1 MPLQNR
7 VTPWGEIIS
16 TPARGTLFGNR
27 GGCFHTEAQELLPVT
42 RWKGNRWIACVLE
55 FKGRRRKLM
64 QPNRYTELFFL
75 DEATTLAAGHR
86 PCAQCRWADFNRFI
100 DAWLA
105 GNPQARI
112 ARARC
117 TDAIDRLLQR
127 ERVTPRREKVAYAAR
142 LGDLPDGVFVALD
155 GLDDAWLRWCGRL
168 HRWTPAGYTDSQA
181 VEPNRTVQV
190 LTPRSIVNAI
200 ATGYAPMIHPSLAAG

>member
-7 VTPWGEIIS
+7 VTPWGEIIK

-27 GGCFHTEAQELLPVT
+27 GGCFHTVDQELLPLK
-42 RWKGNRWIACVLE
+42 RWVGRRWIACLLE

-75 DEATTLAAGHR
+75 DEATALAAGHR
-86 PCAQCRWADFNRFI
+86 PCAQCRWGDYNRFI

-105 GNPQARI
+105 GNAVLRI
-112 ARARC
+112 ERARC
-117 TDAIDRLLQR
+117 TDAIDAVLHR
-127 ERVTPRREKVAYAAR
+127 ERVTPRREKVTYLAR
-142 LGDLPDGVFVALD
+142 LGDLPDGVFVTFD
-155 GLDDAWLRWCGRL
+155 GAAGAWTPRDGRL
-168 HRWTPAGYTDSQA
+168 HRWTSAGYAESRPAAA
-181 VEPNRTVQV
+181 VHEVRV

-200 ATGYAPMIHPSLAAG
+200 AAGYVPMTHPTLANA

>member
-7 VTPWGEIIS
+7 VTPWGEIIC

-42 RWKGNRWIACVLE
+42 RWKGNRWIACLLE
-55 FKGRRRKLM
+55 FKGRHRELM

-75 DEATTLAAGHR
+75 DEATALAAGHR

-105 GNPQARI
+105 GNADFGI
-112 ARARC
+112 ERARC
-117 TDAIDRLLQR
+117 TDAIDRLLHG
-127 ERVTPRREKVAYAAR
+127 ERVTPRREKVTYEAR
-142 LGDLPDGVFVALD
+142 LGELPDGAIVAHA
-155 GLDDAWLRWCGRL
+155 GSEDAWLLWRGRL
-168 HRWTPAGYTDSQA
+168 HRWTPAGYTDAQSA
-181 VEPNRTVQV
+181 APAGDVRV
-190 LTPRSIVNAI
+190 LTPRSVIRAI
-200 ATGYAPMIHPSLAAG
+200 AAGYSPMVHPSLAAG

>member
-1 MPLQNR
+1 VPLQNR
-7 VTPWGEIIS
+7 VTPWGEIIR

-42 RWKGNRWIACVLE
+42 RWKGKRWIACLLE
-55 FKGRRRKLM
+55 FKGRRRTLM

-75 DEATTLAAGHR
+75 DEATALAAGNR

-105 GNPQARI
+105 ANPDFGIDRT
-112 ARARC
+112 RC
-117 TDAIDRLLQR
+117 TDAIDRVLHR
-127 ERVTPRREKVAYAAR
+127 ERVTPRGAKVSYPAIP
-142 LGDLPDGVFVALD
+142 GDLPEGAIVALD
-155 GLDDAWLRWCGRL
+155 GIEDAWLLWQGEL
-168 HRWTPAGYTDSQA
+168 HRWTPAGYADVQPAKPARA
-181 VEPNRTVQV
+181 VRV

-200 ATGYAPMIHPSLAAG
+200 AAGYSPMVHPSLAAG